1 VKRPI
6 THLAGAAVLIA
17 LIWGLPVCARA
28 PMPLPALASALLAL
42 VQLSFTLGIG
52 LALLHRSRCPVPS
65 PLGEGGLACFLGVGV
80 LGVATL
86 LLGLAGHCS
95 VLELRVLMTLLAVAT
110 WPLTAQWLRR
120 FWPAACPWR
129 GEIPALIVGGGLFAL
144 LLLHAAQPPF
154 AYDVLE
160 YHLAVPRAW
169 MRAGEIA
176 PIAGNFFSHQPF
188 TAELNFMLSL
198 ALGHDALPSV
208 PKFFNIA
215 GLAAALSLV
224 LAFAIAKGLG
234 RGVRGPAALLV
245 LATPLIFRI
254 STDALVDIWVVLG
267 VLAAIH
273 TWHRWVQRRH
283 FGALFIAALCLGI
296 LVTLKHTALAFWV
309 VPILGLFLWTI
320 LAHRLCPP
328 EWIMSALALLTVAL
342 LPAIAWWAK
351 EWAWTGNPIFPLGYG
366 LLGGS
371 GWSEAQAQL
380 LVGGHGLRSP
390 LGGDFWLSIW
400 HRLDVFGP
408 CVLSATA
415 GVIVLAR
422 RRHIRG
428 LVGPTLLTGI
438 AAMLLWNLLGGGADR
453 FMAPAVAL
461 MIPLGMGG
469 LWTAVVWCRRRFGRE
484 QARWGALAALAP
496 VIEMALRI
504 GGGHFEV
511 MMYLSAVLITLLLP
525 LVGRHAMPSRLVG
538 WAALVPAALLALL
551 VTRSEFIL
559 DDETPLDRLAW
570 VAGQRSR
577 GDVTRGFWHIQ
588 AFKYLNEIEEPEGE
602 VLLVYEA
609 RTFNL
614 EAPAVC
620 GTVFDGQPLREFVM
634 GAESLEQ
641 VFERLNAAGI
651 SHVMVNRAEAYR
663 LMRFYFGLSPD
674 APFMSDTI
682 RPLWDFPTP
691 LTDRD
696 YQMVITFDLWVAE
709 NALFDRDG
717 LVFIAR
723 LPE

>member
-1 VKRPI
+1 MKRPI
-6 THLAGAAVLIA
+6 IHLAGAAVLIA
-17 LIWGLPVCARA
+17 LIWGLPACARA
-28 PMPLPALASALLAL
+28 PMPLPTLASMMLAL
-42 VQLSFTLGIG
+42 VQLSFTIG
-52 LALLHRSRCPVPS
+52 LGLAVLHRTRCPVPS
-65 PLGEGGLACFLGVGV
+65 PLGEGGLACFLGVGT
-80 LGVATL
+80 LGFATL

-95 VLELRVLMTLLAVAT
+95 ALELRVLMTILAVVT

-120 FWPAACPWR
+120 FGPAARPWR
-129 GEIPALIVGGGLFAL
+129 GEIPALVVGGVLFAL
-144 LLLHAAQPPF
+144 LLLHAALPPL

-160 YHLAVPRAW
+160 YHLAVPRIW
-169 MRAGEIA
+169 MRAGEIT
-176 PIAGNFFSHQPF
+176 PVAGNLFSHQPF

-198 ALGHDALPSV
+198 ALGNDALPSV
-208 PKFFNIA
+208 PKLFNVA

-283 FGALFIAALCLGI
+283 FGALFVAALCLGF
-296 LVTLKHTALAFWV
+296 LVTIKHTALAFWV

-342 LPAIAWWAK
+342 LPVIPWWVK
-351 EWAWTGNPIFPLGYG
+351 EWAWTGNPIYPLGYG
-366 LLGGS
+366 LFGGE
-371 GWSEAQAQL
+371 GWSEAQARL

-390 LGGDFWLSIW
+390 LGGDFWISLW

-408 CVLSATA
+408 CVLSATV

-428 LVGPTLLTGI
+428 LVGPTLVTGI

-469 LWTAVVWCRRRFGRE
+469 LWTAVVWCRGWFGRA
-484 QARWGALAALAP
+484 QARWGTLAALAP

-504 GGGHFEV
+504 GGGHFEFT
-511 MMYLSAVLITLLLP
+511 MYLSAVAITLLLP
-525 LVGRHAMPSRLVG
+525 LMGRRAMPSRLVG

-551 VTRSEFIL
+551 VARGEFIL
-559 DDETPLDRLAW
+559 GDETPVDRLAW
-570 VAGQRSR
+570 VMGQSSR
-577 GDVTRGFWHIQ
+577 GEVTRGFWHIQ
-588 AFKYLNEIEEPEGE
+588 AFKYLNEIEHPEGE

-614 EAPAVC
+614 DAPAVC
-620 GTVFDGQPLREFVM
+620 GTVFDGQPLREFVR
-634 GAESLEQ
+634 GAESLDQ
-641 VFERLNAAGI
+641 VFERLRAAGI
-651 SHVMVNRAEAYR
+651 SHVMVNRAEAHR
-663 LMRFYFGLSPD
+663 LMRFYFGLPPD
-674 APFMSDTI
+674 APLTPDTV
-682 RPLWDFPTP
+682 RPLWDFPAP
-691 LTDRD
+691 LTEAE
-696 YQMVITFDLWVAE
+696 YHLMVEFDLWAAE
-709 NALFDRDG
+709 SAQFSRGG
-717 LVFIAR
+717 LVSVAR